1 MSGRPSRHN
10 VLCAQMPMHQP
21 VRWKDDNILVP
32 KHAGDPQVS
41 ILFYEVLPRSL
52 ELQERLK
59 DVQVGPSG
67 PLSEKYWWSADMSTL
82 YLSLST
88 CLCVLLHNTR
98 SAARDV

>member
-67 PLSEKYWWSADMSTL
+67 PLSEKYWWSQLT
-82 YLSLST
+82 
-88 CLCVLLHNTR
+88 
-98 SAARDV
+98 